1 MLVATII
8 AVLLSIL
15 AFGFSIYTLWVVR
28 VSPYRLLVYPPAVS
42 YLNRKEAS
50 LVLDM
55 TFFNPGRV
63 RVALLDMEVTLMRH
77 GQQVLGSLRPR
88 AYHQT
93 LFPQSGNNDR
103 HSIISRFTP
112 FLIKK
117 QETVT
122 RTVYFASPTESDAV
136 EWSDEEIDCI
146 RIAFKVNNRWNK
158 KTFSLD
164 YAQFQEFQKER
175 ENSALLKIPF
185 APSFFPDAQPLHLR
199 GSIFDPA
206 YYTERPLQSAAP
218 HKCF

>member
-8 AVLLSIL
+8 AVLLSIFAL
-15 AFGFSIYTLWVVR
+15 GFSIYTLWVVR
-28 VSPYRLLVYPPAVS
+28 VSPYRFLVYPPAVS

-63 RVALLDMEVTLMRH
+63 RVALLDMEVTLLRQ
-77 GQQVLGSLRPR
+77 GRQVLGSLRPR

-122 RTVYFASPTESDAV
+122 KTVYFAIPTEADAV

-164 YAQFQEFQKER
+164 YAQFQEYQKER
-175 ENSALLKIPF
+175 QNSALLKIPF
-185 APSFFPDAQPLHLR
+185 APSFSPDAQPLRLR

-206 YYTERPLQSAAP
+206 Y
-218 HKCF
+218 

>member
-1 MLVATII
+1 MLVATTI
-8 AVLLSIL
+8 AVLFSLF

-28 VSPYRLLVYPPAVS
+28 VSPYRLLVYPPALS

-55 TFFNPGRV
+55 TFFNPGRA
-63 RVALLDMEVTLMRH
+63 RVALLDMEVMLLRQ
-77 GQQVLGSLRPR
+77 GRQVSGSLKPR

-93 LFPQSGNNDR
+93 LFPQNGNVDR

-112 FLIKK
+112 FLINK

-122 RTVYFASPTESDAV
+122 KTVYFAIPPDSKAGN
-136 EWSDEEIDCI
+136 WGDEELDCI
-146 RIAFKVNNRWNK
+146 RIAFKVNSRWNK

-175 ENSALLKIPF
+175 EASALLKIPF
-185 APSFFPDAQPLHLR
+185 APAFFPDAQPLHLR
-199 GSIFDPA
+199 GSVFDPA
-206 YYTERPLQSAAP
+206 Y
-218 HKCF
+218 

>member
-1 MLVATII
+1 MLVSTII
-8 AVLLSIL
+8 AVLFSLF

-28 VSPYRLLVYPPAVS
+28 VSPYRLLVYPPALS

-55 TFFNPGRV
+55 TFFNPGRM
-63 RVALLDMEVTLMRH
+63 RVALLDMEVMLMRH
-77 GQQVLGSLRPR
+77 GRQVSGSLRPR

-93 LFPQSGNNDR
+93 VFPQSGNTDR
-103 HSIISRFTP
+103 PSIISRFTP
-112 FLIKK
+112 FLINK

-122 RTVYFASPTESDAV
+122 KTVYFAVPTESKAG
-136 EWSDEEIDCI
+136 EWSNEDVDCM
-146 RIAFKVNNRWNK
+146 RIAFKVNSRWNK

-164 YAQFQEFQKER
+164 YAQFQAFQKER

-199 GSIFDPA
+199 GSIFDPV
-206 YYTERPLQSAAP
+206 Y
-218 HKCF
+218 

>member
-1 MLVATII
+1 MLDATTI
-8 AVLLSIL
+8 AVLFSIF

-28 VSPYRLLVYPPAVS
+28 VSPYRLLVYPPALS
-42 YLNRKEAS
+42 YLNRREAS

-63 RVALLDMEVTLMRH
+63 RVALLDMEVMLTRH
-77 GQQVLGSLRPR
+77 GQQVSGSLRPR

-93 LFPQSGNNDR
+93 LFPQSGNSDR

-112 FLIKK
+112 FLINK

-122 RTVYFASPTESDAV
+122 KTVYFAVPTESEAV
-136 EWSDEEIDCI
+136 DWSGEEIDSI
-146 RIAFKVNNRWNK
+146 RIAFKVNSRWSK

-164 YAQFQEFQKER
+164 YAQIQAFQTER

-199 GSIFDPA
+199 GSIFDPV
-206 YYTERPLQSAAP
+206 Y
-218 HKCF
+218 

>member
-8 AVLLSIL
+8 AVLFSLF

-28 VSPYRLLVYPPAVS
+28 VSPYQLLVYPPAVS
-42 YLNRKEAS
+42 YLNRREAS

-63 RVALLDMEVTLMRH
+63 RVTLLDMEIVLMRH
-77 GQQVLGSLRPR
+77 GRKVSGSLRPR

-93 LFPQSGNNDR
+93 LFPQSGNTDR

-112 FLIKK
+112 FLINK

-122 RTVYFASPTESDAV
+122 KTVYFAVPTESKPGD
-136 EWSDEEIDCI
+136 WSNEEIDSI

-158 KTFSLD
+158 RTFSMD

-175 ENSALLKIPF
+175 ENSAFLKIPF
-185 APSFFPDAQPLHLR
+185 APSFFPDAQPVHLR
-199 GSIFDPA
+199 GSIFDPV
-206 YYTERPLQSAAP
+206 Y
-218 HKCF
+218 

>member
-1 MLVATII
+1 MLVATTI
-8 AVLLSIL
+8 AVLFSLF

-77 GQQVLGSLRPR
+77 GRQVSGSLRPR

-93 LFPQSGNNDR
+93 LFPQSSNTER
-103 HSIISRFTP
+103 HSLISRFTP
-112 FLIKK
+112 FLINRE
-117 QETVT
+117 ETLT
-122 RTVYFASPTESDAV
+122 KTVYFAPTESKAGD
-136 EWSDEEIDCI
+136 WNHQEIDCI
-146 RIAFKVNNRWNK
+146 RIGFKVNSRWNK

-164 YAQFQEFQKER
+164 YAQFQAFQKER
-175 ENSALLKIPF
+175 ENSSLLKIPF

-199 GSIFDPA
+199 GSIFDPV
-206 YYTERPLQSAAP
+206 Y
-218 HKCF
+218 

>member
-8 AVLLSIL
+8 AVLLSIF

-28 VSPYRLLVYPPAVS
+28 VSPYRFLVYPPAVS
-42 YLNRKEAS
+42 YLNLKEAS

-63 RVALLDMEVTLMRH
+63 RVALLDMEVALMRQ
-77 GQQVLGSLRPR
+77 GRQVLGSLRPR

-122 RTVYFASPTESDAV
+122 KTVYFAIPTEADAV

-164 YAQFQEFQKER
+164 YAQFQEYQKER

-185 APSFFPDAQPLHLR
+185 APSFFPDAKPLHLR

-206 YYTERPLQSAAP
+206 Y
-218 HKCF
+218 

>member
-1 MLVATII
+1 MQVAINI
-8 AVLLSIL
+8 AVFFSLF
-15 AFGFSIYTLWVVR
+15 AFAFSIYTLWVVR
-28 VSPYRLLVYPPAVS
+28 VSPYRLLVYPPALS
-42 YLNRKEAS
+42 YLNRREAS

-63 RVALLDMEVTLMRH
+63 RVALLDMEVTLMRQ
-77 GQQVLGSLRPR
+77 GRQVAGSLRPR

-122 RTVYFASPTESDAV
+122 KTVYFAVASESENMV
-136 EWSDEEIDCI
+136 WTDEEIDCI
-146 RIAFKVNNRWNK
+146 RIAFKVQNRWNK

-175 ENSALLKIPF
+175 EKSALLKIPF
-185 APSFFPDAQPLHLR
+185 APSFFPDAQPVQLR
-199 GSIFDPA
+199 GSIFDPV
-206 YYTERPLQSAAP
+206 Y
-218 HKCF
+218 

>member
-8 AVLLSIL
+8 AVLFSLF

-28 VSPYRLLVYPPAVS
+28 VSPYRLLVYPPALA

-55 TFFNPGRV
+55 TFFNPGRA
-63 RVALLDMEVTLMRH
+63 RVALLDMEVALMRQ
-77 GQQVLGSLRPR
+77 GRQVSGSLKPR

-112 FLIKK
+112 FLINK
-117 QETVT
+117 QETMT
-122 RTVYFASPTESDAV
+122 KTVYFAIPIESEPV

-146 RIAFKVNNRWNK
+146 RIAFKVNSRWNK

-164 YAQFQEFQKER
+164 YAQFQQFRKER
-175 ENSALLKIPF
+175 EDSVLLKIPF

-206 YYTERPLQSAAP
+206 Y
-218 HKCF
+218 

>member
-8 AVLLSIL
+8 AVLFSLF

-28 VSPYRLLVYPPAVS
+28 VSPYRLLVYPPALS
-42 YLNRKEAS
+42 YLNRREAS

-63 RVALLDMEVTLMRH
+63 RVALLDMEVMLMRH
-77 GQQVLGSLRPR
+77 GRQVSGSLRPR

-93 LFPQSGNNDR
+93 LFPQSGNTDR

-112 FLIKK
+112 FLINK

-122 RTVYFASPTESDAV
+122 KTVYFAVPIESKAGD
-136 EWSDEEIDCI
+136 WSEEEIDSI
-146 RIAFKVNNRWNK
+146 RIAFKVNSRWNK
-158 KTFSLD
+158 RTCSLD
-164 YAQFQEFQKER
+164 YTQFQAFQKER
-175 ENSALLKIPF
+175 ENSTLLKVPF

-199 GSIFDPA
+199 GSIFDPV
-206 YYTERPLQSAAP
+206 Y
-218 HKCF
+218 

>member
-8 AVLLSIL
+8 AIL
-15 AFGFSIYTLWVVR
+15 FSFFAFGFSIYALWVVR

-63 RVALLDMEVTLMRH
+63 RVALLDMEVMLMRH
-77 GQQVLGSLRPR
+77 GQKVSNSLKPR

-93 LFPQSGNNDR
+93 LFPKTSNQDR

-112 FLIKK
+112 FLINQ

-122 RTVYFASPTESDAV
+122 KTVYFAVPTESEAA
-136 EWSDEEIDCI
+136 EWGDEEIDCI
-146 RIAFKVNNRWNK
+146 RIAFKVNSRWNK
-158 KTFSLD
+158 KTFNLD
-164 YAQFQEFQKER
+164 YAQFQAFQKEK
-175 ENSALLKIPF
+175 ENSALLKMPF
-185 APSFFPDAQPLHLR
+185 APSFFPDAEAVHLR
-199 GSIFDPA
+199 GSIFDPV
-206 YYTERPLQSAAP
+206 Y
-218 HKCF
+218 

>member
-63 RVALLDMEVTLMRH
+63 RVALLDMEVTLMRQ
-77 GQQVLGSLRPR
+77 GRQVLGSLRPR

-122 RTVYFASPTESDAV
+122 KTVYFAIPTEADAV

-199 GSIFDPA
+199 GSIFDSA
-206 YYTERPLQSAAP
+206 Y
-218 HKCF
+218 

>member
-63 RVALLDMEVTLMRH
+63 RVALLDMEVTLMRQ
-77 GQQVLGSLRPR
+77 GRQVLGSLRPR

-117 QETVT
+117 QETMT
-122 RTVYFASPTESDAV
+122 KTVYFAIPTEADAV

-185 APSFFPDAQPLHLR
+185 APSFFPDAQPLQLR

-206 YYTERPLQSAAP
+206 Y
-218 HKCF
+218 